1 MDLEAI
7 RMGRRRPIWRVFR
20 GLVCL
25 AATTLFAQPPLPHE
39 GKPTEYEVKAAYL
52 FNFAKF
58 TRYPSSTEFPHHSNF
73 DFCVLGRNDF
83 NGRLEALTANEQLNG
98 LPERA
103 TKVSSGVA
111 ARSCGIV
118 FISESESARVQQILN
133 ELAGAPVLT
142 VSDMPHFLEHGG
154 MIGFQTTSSH
164 VRFAVN
170 LDAVTRANLSLS
182 SELLKVA
189 VRVKGMPK
197 RGAQ

>member
-1 MDLEAI
+1 MDVQTI
-7 RMGRRRPIWRVFR
+7 GGRKGRVRRLFR

-25 AATTLFAQPPLPHE
+25 TATTLFAQPPLPHE

-58 TRYPSSTEFPHHSNF
+58 TRYPSSTEFPHHASF

-98 LPERA
+98 MPERA
-103 TKVSSGVA
+103 IRIASGTA

-118 FISESESARVQQILN
+118 FISESESPRVQQILN

-154 MIGFQTTSSH
+154 MIEFQTSSKH

-170 LDAVTRANLSLS
+170 LDAVTRANLALS

-189 VRVKGMPK
+189 VHVNGTPK
-197 RGAQ
+197 RGVQ